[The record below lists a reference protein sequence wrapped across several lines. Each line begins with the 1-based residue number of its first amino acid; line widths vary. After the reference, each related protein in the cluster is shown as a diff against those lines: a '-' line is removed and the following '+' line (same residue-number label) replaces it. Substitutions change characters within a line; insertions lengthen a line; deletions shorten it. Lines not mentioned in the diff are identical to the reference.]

1 MEYNGKPFSLDFD
14 LTTGMCNSGK
24 AVMTDRFVSDMI
36 HQFRDRAAAEK
47 IVAGGDRMIYSF
59 LEMDQLPER
68 SSELRFGTSVLYPGL
83 VGEEYFM
90 TKGHFH
96 TIIDTAEVYYCL
108 SGQGA
113 MLMETPE
120 GDVQL
125 AEMRPGE
132 AVYVPPRYAHRSIN
146 TGEMPLVMFFVFR
159 SDAGHDYGT
168 IEDKGFRK
176 LLVNRDGKPTL
187 VDNPR
192 WIDG

>member
-14 LTTGMCNSGK
+14 LTTGMCLSGK
-24 AVMTDRFVSDMI
+24 AMPTYRYVSDMRA
-36 HQFRDRAAAEK
+36 QFMDCEAADS
-47 IVAGGDRMIYSF
+47 IVAAGDGLVYSF
-59 LEMDQLPER
+59 FELDQLPEQ

-96 TIIDTAEVYYCL
+96 TVIDTAEVYYCL
-108 SGQGA
+108 SGRGS
-113 MLMETPE
+113 MLMETPG

-125 AEMRPGE
+125 VDMRKGE

-146 TGEMPLVMFFVFR
+146 TGDAPLVTFFVFR

-168 IEDKGFRK
+168 IESKGFRK
-176 LLVNRDGKPTL
+176 LLVNRDGNPTL
-187 VDNPR
+187 IDNPR
-192 WIDG
+192 WTKS